1 MILNPL
7 SALFLVVGVITGLF
21 IDRLYTKPGN
31 KWLDELRYR
40 RQRACARPTY
50 LGRPTDHHS
59 LCFSPPSSR
68 SLLNHRSGS

>member
-21 IDRLYTKPGN
+21 IAWLYTKPGK

-40 RQRACARPTY
+40 RERACARPTY

-59 LCFSPPSSR
+59 LCFTPPSSR
-68 SLLNHRSGS
+68 SLLNHRTGS